1 MGYKWKTTPYKHQV
15 RAVKFLLRNGYGGA
29 LLMEP
34 RTGKT
39 KTTIDYAS
47 ILNMQGKI
55 DRMIVVCPARVMGV
69 WIDELHAHSPRRV
82 NVVVWDAE
90 ARQGDPPPVSP
101 YYDLTVLIVNY
112 EAFSTPGKKLASG
125 KRSRTTGRFKNRARL
140 IKWMQGKPTLCVL
153 DESHKIKSASSKAA
167 TMIVSMRDLFAY
179 RVILTGTPVT
189 KAKRVSDI
197 YMQWKFLNPLRFKDL
212 PTFDDFKNEFG
223 QFIHANGYPQWVRGR
238 NLDKLKRRVHQD
250 AFSVK
255 RSECYDLPPA
265 FPDRIVKIRLRQS
278 AKAYDDMAEDMVH
291 KIETGE
297 ITEASIKL
305 TQALRLAQ
313 ITSGCAGVQDVV
325 MVVDRETGMKV
336 PKMVSRA
343 VRIGTEKLDAL
354 EDILVDEVIEKEEK
368 VVVCARFKA
377 DLTAIEELCHTLK
390 IPVYVLRG
398 GMKRQQT
405 DEAIREFRKVDGA
418 AVFVLQPA
426 AGSMG
431 IDLSTASHMVW
442 YSLDTK
448 WVDYSQACDRIALS
462 QKGIQYT
469 YLIAEGTVDEL
480 LYQTLQEDGDV
491 GKAILDRPQSILRA
505 A

>member
-1 MGYKWKTTPYKHQV
+1 MKYTWKTRPYKHQV
-15 RAVKFLLRNGYGGA
+15 KAVKFLLRNEYGGA

-39 KTTIDYAS
+39 KTTIDWLS
-47 ILNMQGKI
+47 ILALQGKV
-55 DRMIVVCPARVMGV
+55 DRVIIVCPARIIGV
-69 WIDELHAHSPRRV
+69 WIEELHTHSPVRV
-82 NVVVWDAE
+82 NVTVWDAE
-90 ARQGDPPPVSP
+90 ARQGDPPPPSK
-101 YYDLTVLIVNY
+101 YYDLNILIVNY
-112 EAFSTPGKKLASG
+112 EAFSTPGPKLASG
-125 KRSRTTGRFKNRARL
+125 KRSRTKGRFKNRARL
-140 IKWMQGKPTLCVL
+140 IKWMDGKPTACVL

-167 TMIVSMRDLFAY
+167 IMLVSMRDLFSY

-189 KAKRVSDI
+189 KAKRVFDI
-197 YMQWKFLNPLRFKDL
+197 YMQWKFLNPKRFSHL
-212 PTFDDFKNEFG
+212 STFDEFKNEYG
-223 QFIHANGYPQWVRGR
+223 RWIQPNGYPQWIGER
-238 NLDKLKRRVHQD
+238 NADDLKRLIHRD
-250 AFSVK
+250 AFAVK

-265 FPDRIVKIRLRQS
+265 MPDRIINVKLKAS
-278 AKAYDDMAEDMVH
+278 ARAYDDMARDMVH

-297 ITEASIKL
+297 ITEATIKL

-313 ITSGCAGVQDVV
+313 ITSGLAGVQEIVHV
-325 MVVDRETGMKV
+325 RDRKTNEV
-336 PKMVSRA
+336 IPKMVSRA

-354 EDILVDEVIEKEEK
+354 EDILVEEVIEREEK

-377 DLTAIEELCHTLK
+377 DLTAIEQLCQTLK
-390 IPVYVLRG
+390 LPVYVLRG
-398 GMKRQQT
+398 GMKRTDT
-405 DEAIREFRKVDGA
+405 DESIRQFRKAQGA

-462 QKGIQYT
+462 QKGVQYT
-469 YLIAEGTVDEL
+469 YLLAEGTVDHL

-491 GKAILDRPQSILRA
+491 GKAILDRPQILLRA